1 MQRAVEVHLPPPQ
14 SLPPPPVATVVRLPP
29 PTVAVVLQSTQA
41 QAKEDTYP
49 PDLAHRLTNTSRPI
63 HQAIMSPPPNLVIIA
78 TAALATTTT
87 DTCRMAPLTHTI
99 VATAIIADRVGIIT
113 IPTDIPALGGSDLEQ
128 L

>member
-1 MQRAVEVHLPPPQ
+1 MQRAVGVHLPRPRPR
-14 SLPPPPVATVVRLPP
+14 PPPVDTVLLLPP
-29 PTVAVVLQSTQA
+29 PTVPVVRQSTQA

-49 PDLAHRLTNTSRPI
+49 PDLAHQLTNTSRPI

-99 VATAIIADRVGIIT
+99 VATAIIADRGGIIT
-113 IPTDIPALGGSDLEQ
+113 TPTGIAAHGGLDLEQ
-128 L
+128 LE